1 MIIHNSVEAEDPAPA
16 VALVWFGSAS
26 QASANLG
33 VAAAAGLA
41 LRYTAAE
48 AQTSGV
54 ESGVNI
60 ASKSVTNAAA
70 ARLQQN
76 SRHRASLRKA
86 RLHKANR
93 QGKSSSSVERG
104 FLTFGTPPFLTVM
117 PAEAGIQSGGSGGC
131 SPGPPLTRG
140 RRRRTRGHRS
150 GYFMTRV
157 LKVTNLTESGRRGV
171 P

>member
-1 MIIHNSVEAEDPAPA
+1 M
-16 VALVWFGSAS
+16 
-26 QASANLG
+26 
-33 VAAAAGLA
+33 
-41 LRYTAAE
+41 
-48 AQTSGV
+48 
-54 ESGVNI
+54 NI

-86 RLHKANR
+86 RLHKANQ

-131 SPGPPLTRG
+131 SPGPPLRG
-140 RRRRTRGHRS
+140 GDEEGRGTDRS
-150 GYFMTRV
+150 GYFMAPV
-157 LKVTNLTESGRRGV
+157 MKIANLTESGRRGV